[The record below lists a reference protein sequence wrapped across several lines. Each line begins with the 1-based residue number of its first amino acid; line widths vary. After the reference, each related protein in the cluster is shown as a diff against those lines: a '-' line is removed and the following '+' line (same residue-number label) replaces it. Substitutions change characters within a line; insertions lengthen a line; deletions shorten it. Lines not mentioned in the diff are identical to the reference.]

1 MNLYSQADFD
11 QNKKNV
17 RGAVRRMLLCALPFL
32 AAAVAGFVLR
42 IQPLCTAGCLL
53 GGGVM
58 ILIYDTK
65 ILPERRYSRHLAE
78 IHSGLTRKTV
88 GMFVRMGEDIVH
100 DIDLQFYEVILNIY
114 EDMDEEGE
122 RRFLLDEKKT
132 ISREWIGKD
141 VVVTHHG
148 SYILEIAPVEEKREQ

>member
-1 MNLYSQADFD
+1 MKLYSQADFE
-11 QNKKNV
+11 QNKRSARAGV
-17 RGAVRRMLLCALPFL
+17 SRMLLCALPFL

-42 IQPLCTAGCLL
+42 IQLLCTAGCLL

-65 ILPERRYSRHLAE
+65 VMPQRRYGRHLAE
-78 IHSGLTRKTV
+78 IHSGLTRQTV
-88 GMFVRMGEDIVH
+88 GAFVRMGTDLVH
-100 DIDLQFYEVILNIY
+100 DIGLDFYEVILNIY

-122 RRFLLDEKKT
+122 RRFLLDVKKS
-132 ISREWIGKD
+132 IDREWIGKD

-148 SYILEIAPVEEKREQ
+148 SYILEIALTEENREQ